1 MGSRGGEEEE
11 EEGGKLEEVL
21 TLATSDEEKGRGADV
36 ARAGGREV
44 DRRTNLSRSGSLYSR
59 YSSSIRV

>member
-1 MGSRGGEEEE
+1 MGSRGGEEE

-44 DRRTNLSRSGSLYSR
+44 DRRINLSRSGSLQLMCNN
-59 YSSSIRV
+59 IRV